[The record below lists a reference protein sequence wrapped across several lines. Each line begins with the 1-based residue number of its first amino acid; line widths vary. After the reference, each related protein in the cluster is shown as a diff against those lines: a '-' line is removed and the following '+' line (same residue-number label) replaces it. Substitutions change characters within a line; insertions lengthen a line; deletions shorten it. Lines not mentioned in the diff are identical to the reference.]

1 MLIVALVLAVATA
14 GCTTTNR
21 RAATQRMPGPTVT
34 TEPAPSTG
42 AATTS
47 TTTGATT
54 AAVAQSTGAA
64 TTSTTTRATTTG
76 TSTASLPLA
85 PACNPGQHGSGVRP
99 ALIFIGCA
107 TSADYVSRLKWTSWT
122 TTTATATA
130 LHNVDSCKPN
140 CAQGTYSHFAV
151 RVTLWDP
158 GVVDGVLVFR
168 RMSAR
173 PTTSVGSPETATVPP
188 GPATGPD
195 WGWLPNT
202 AN

>member
-1 MLIVALVLAVATA
+1 MSPRSPLSRVGAAPMLIVALVLAVATA

-76 TSTASLPLA
+76 TSTAS
-85 PACNPGQHGSGVRP
+85 
-99 ALIFIGCA
+99 
-107 TSADYVSRLKWTSWT
+107 
-122 TTTATATA
+122 
-130 LHNVDSCKPN
+130 HNVDSCKPN